1 MATTGRLIRKT
12 EPHQKCSS
20 SQPPVTGPMATPRP
34 ETPAQMPMA
43 LARSAGSVKTLVR
56 MDSVAGMISAPPM
69 PMKARAPMSAPADP
83 LNAAAADPMPKMARP
98 AVRARRRPNLSPRAP
113 AVRSRLAKT
122 ST

>member
-1 MATTGRLIRKT
+1 MTTGTLTRKT

-56 MDSVAGMISAPPM
+56 IDRVAGMISAPPI
-69 PMKARAPMSAPADP
+69 PMNARAPMSALAEP
-83 LNAAAADPMPKMARP
+83 LKAARTEPLPKMASP
-98 AVRARRRPNLSPRAP
+98 TARARRRPNLSPRAP
-113 AVRSRLAKT
+113 AVSRRLANT
-122 ST
+122 RT